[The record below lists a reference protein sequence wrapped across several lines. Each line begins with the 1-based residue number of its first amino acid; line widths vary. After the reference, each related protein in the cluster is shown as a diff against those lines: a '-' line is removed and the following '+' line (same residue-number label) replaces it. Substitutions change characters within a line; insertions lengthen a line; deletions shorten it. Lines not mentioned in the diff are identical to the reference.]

1 MIVEY
6 LRYTI
11 ADSQQ
16 AEFAE
21 SYHRAAGPLLESPHC
36 LSHEFCQCEED
47 RSRFIVRIEWS
58 SPEDHLQK
66 FRKSAEFREFFSHIK
81 AYIGD
86 IDEMRLPAIRAQNRL
101 G

>member
-11 ADSQQ
+11 AESQQ
-16 AEFAE
+16 ADFIK
-21 SYHRAAGPLLESPHC
+21 SYHKAAGFLLESTYC
-36 LSHEFCQCEED
+36 LSYECCQCEED
-47 RSRFIVRIEWS
+47 RSQFIVRIEWT

-66 FRKSAEFREFFSHIK
+66 FRKSAEFRKFFSHIK
-81 AYIGD
+81 AYIDD
-86 IDEMRLPAIRAQNRL
+86 IDEMRHYRQLELRP